1 MKFHITTGTKRLT
14 ISGGGGCFWEVMK
27 VKGSMRRFSYRS
39 FLPTVL
45 ILGVILPFLF
55 IRTAFLALESASSC
69 SSLDCFGRR
78 FGPSIFGGRDASLG
92 LVDEL
97 TRALMEAN
105 DRGVDENGIQSSPA
119 TFNELVTD
127 ITSGRQDIRGF
138 AFETKAMLMK
148 MERRVQLAKHQE
160 LIYRHYASYGIPKSM
175 YCLCLRL
182 AEEYSINALARSP
195 LPPPES
201 VFRLADTSYHHI
213 ALLTDNILAASVVIS
228 SAVANAANPENLV
241 FHVVTDKKTYAPMHA
256 WFALNSAAVAP
267 AVVEVKGLHQ
277 FDWPHHVNIG
287 VNGMMEIHRSS
298 WQHYYKNLKEG
309 KCDQLEEGELV
320 KRLEDLNPSC
330 LSLMNHLRIYLPEL
344 FPDLNK
350 VIFLDDDVV
359 VQQDL
364 SPLWELDL
372 DGKVVGAVVNSWNER
387 EEKDRSYC
395 SRGRKFG
402 DYFNFSNS
410 LMSSTFEYDRCAWS
424 YGMNVF
430 DLKAWRS
437 TNITETYHH
446 WLKLNL
452 DSGFT
457 LWQPGALPPALIAFE
472 GHIHPIDPL
481 WHAAGLGQQ
490 PLKIN
495 RKMVEA
501 AAVIHF
507 SGPAKPWLDIG
518 IQELRGLW
526 QTHIN
531 FTNEFIMNCKI
542 MA

>member
-1 MKFHITTGTKRLT
+1 MKFHITTGTKSLT

-39 FLPTVL
+39 ILPTVL
-45 ILGVILPFLF
+45 ILGIVLPFLF

-69 SSLDCFGRR
+69 SSLDCFGRK

-92 LVDEL
+92 LADEL
-97 TRALMEAN
+97 TRALTVAN
-105 DRGVDENGIQSSPA
+105 EIGVDESGTESSPA
-119 TFNELVTD
+119 SFNELVTD
-127 ITSGRQDIRGF
+127 ITSGRQDIKGF

-148 MERRVQLAKHQE
+148 MERRVRLAKHQE
-160 LIYRHYASYGIPKSM
+160 LIYRHHAAYGIPKSM

-195 LPPPES
+195 LPPPEAVS
-201 VFRLADTSYHHI
+201 RLADPSYHHV
-213 ALLTDNILAASVVIS
+213 ALLTDNILAASVVVS
-228 SAVANAANPENLV
+228 SAASNAANPEKLV
-241 FHVVTDKKTYAPMHA
+241 FHIVTDKKTYAPMHA
-256 WFALNSAAVAP
+256 WFALNSAAAP

-277 FDWPHHVNIG
+277 FDWSHHVNVG
-287 VNGMMEIHRSS
+287 VKEMMEIHRSS
-298 WQHYYKNLKEG
+298 WNRHYKNLKEG
-309 KCDQLEEGELV
+309 KCDELEEGELV

-330 LSLMNHLRIYLPEL
+330 LSLMNHLRIYLPKL
-344 FPDLNK
+344 FPELNK

-364 SPLWELDL
+364 SPLWALDL
-372 DGKVVGAVVNSWNER
+372 DGKVVGAVVNSWSER
-387 EEKDRSYC
+387 KY
-395 SRGRKFG
+395 G

-410 LMSSTFEYDRCAWS
+410 LVSSSFEYDRCAWS

-430 DLKAWRS
+430 NLKAWRS

-457 LWQPGALPPALIAFE
+457 LWRPGALPPALIAFE
-472 GHIHPIDPL
+472 GYVHPIDPS

-490 PLKIN
+490 PLRIN

-518 IQELRGLW
+518 LQELRGLW
-526 QTHIN
+526 NTHIN
-531 FTNEFIMNCKI
+531 FTNEFIMNCRI

>member
-1 MKFHITTGTKRLT
+1 MKFHITTRTKRLT

-39 FLPTVL
+39 LFPTVL

-69 SSLDCFGRR
+69 SSLDCFGRM
-78 FGPSIFGGRDASLG
+78 FGPSIFGGRDASLA
-92 LVDEL
+92 LANEL

-105 DRGVDENGIQSSPA
+105 DRGIEESGIESLPA
-119 TFNELVTD
+119 SFNELVTE
-127 ITSGRQDIRGF
+127 ITSGKQDIKGF
-138 AFETKAMLMK
+138 AFNTKAMLMK
-148 MERRVQLAKHQE
+148 MERRVRLAKNQE

-195 LPPPES
+195 LPPPEFVS
-201 VFRLADTSYHHI
+201 RLADPLYHHI
-213 ALLTDNILAASVVIS
+213 ALLTDNILAASVVVS
-228 SAVANAANPENLV
+228 SAVANAANPEKLV
-241 FHVVTDKKTYAPMHA
+241 FHVITDKKTYAPMHA
-256 WFALNSAAVAP
+256 WFALNSAAAS

-277 FDWPHHVNIG
+277 FDWPHRVNVG
-287 VNGMMEIHRSS
+287 VKEMVEMHRLS
-298 WQHYYKNLKEG
+298 WHHHYKNLKDG
-309 KCDQLEEGELV
+309 KCDELEEEELA

-330 LSLMNHLRIYLPEL
+330 LSLMNHLRIQLPEL
-344 FPDLNK
+344 FPELKK

-364 SPLWELDL
+364 SPLLALDL
-372 DGKVVGAVVNSWNER
+372 DGKVVGAVVNSWSER
-387 EEKDRSYC
+387 EESEKSNC
-395 SRGRKFG
+395 SRGRKYG
-402 DYFNFSNS
+402 DYFNFSN
-410 LMSSTFEYDRCAWS
+410 LLVSSTFEYERCAWS

-430 DLKAWRS
+430 DLQAWRT

-457 LWQPGALPPALIAFE
+457 LWRPGALPPALIAFE
-472 GHIHPIDPL
+472 GHVHPIDPS

-490 PLKIN
+490 SLNIN

-518 IQELRGLW
+518 LQELRGLW
-526 QTHIN
+526 NTHIN
-531 FTNEFIMNCKI
+531 FTNEFITNCKI